1 MAVPVALPAVLLGT
15 SCFLALCFALLMSR
29 RFRTERLREAKLASR
44 LYALR
49 EIAACFDHDGQVDA
63 GRLAAAVE
71 TAPMEAVVQYLRIH
85 RSDER
90 TKVMAAVQA
99 AGKFHPA
106 LKALRSDLETHQLA
120 ALYQLQFARGTPFL
134 EAVRHAAMSSRFS
147 QVRCEAVS
155 TLLDMETHPAAVA
168 VARWINDSGPALT
181 GRHEILLKKVA
192 LHYFHEIE
200 LLAFAIENPCFEGFL
215 RSAHAEAKQTAAL
228 LQLAPFA
235 PSKTQRRSARSRFLV
250 EA

>member
-1 MAVPVALPAVLLGT
+1 MAVADALPAILLGT

-29 RFRTERLREAKLASR
+29 RFQTERLREAKSASR
-44 LYALR
+44 LYTLR

-63 GRLAAAVE
+63 DRLATAVE

-85 RSDER
+85 RGDER
-90 TKVMAAVQA
+90 TKVMSAAQT

-106 LKALRSDLETHQLA
+106 LKALRSGLETHQLA

-134 EAVRHAAMSSRFS
+134 EAVRQAAMTSRFS

-168 VARWINDSGPALT
+168 VAHWINDSGPTLT

-192 LHYFHEIE
+192 LHYFDEIE
-200 LLAFAIENPCFEGFL
+200 LLAFAIENPCFVGFL

-228 LQLAPFA
+228 LKLAPYA
-235 PSKTQRRSARSRFLV
+235 PSKSQRRLARPRFLV

>member
-1 MAVPVALPAVLLGT
+1 
-15 SCFLALCFALLMSR
+15 
-29 RFRTERLREAKLASR
+29 
-44 LYALR
+44 
-49 EIAACFDHDGQVDA
+49 
-63 GRLAAAVE
+63 
-71 TAPMEAVVQYLRIH
+71 
-85 RSDER
+85 
-90 TKVMAAVQA
+90 
-99 AGKFHPA
+99 
-106 LKALRSDLETHQLA
+106 
-120 ALYQLQFARGTPFL
+120 
-134 EAVRHAAMSSRFS
+134 
-147 QVRCEAVS
+147 
-155 TLLDMETHPAAVA
+155 METHPAAVA